1 MNNAKPPI
9 SNINQRFDEE
19 RLKIGKFSGLKDHRK
34 QLTKKETHPFVGQI
48 YTQFDVNGT
57 SVKTVGTAFLF
68 FPEKRH
74 SRIEHRGIIDDNC
87 RCPSKY
93 SDEQVCIGTCAHML
107 MHYDIENEVLV
118 PAQDI
123 FVILGKYHGNLND

>member
-1 MNNAKPPI
+1 LFSLVNISFITSKPITAYLEIDEVGLI
-9 SNINQRFDEE
+9 SVI
-19 RLKIGKFSGLKDHRK
+19 
-34 QLTKKETHPFVGQI
+34 T
-48 YTQFDVNGT
+48 
-57 SVKTVGTAFLF
+57 FLF

-118 PAQDI
+118 PA
-123 FVILGKYHGNLND
+123 